1 MAEATGIDA
10 VALDLSRAAASGL
23 GWILAFLMFSVG
35 LSLKLDDFRR
45 VATRPW
51 VVAWGAAV
59 QIVLLPAGTFLLTF
73 VLTDTPSIALGMM
86 VVAACPSG
94 NSSNVLTQAARGDTA
109 LSVTLTALVS
119 ALAVLT
125 TPFNILF
132 WTGLHPDT
140 RGLMAAVGLDRQ
152 AFLLETVT
160 TLGIPLAIGVWMAER
175 LPRFAARAQKPLHS
189 LSLLILVG
197 FIAGALAQNGGPL
210 AATAAVIFPVL
221 VIQDALALLLG
232 YATGALARL
241 DAAGRRAFTFE
252 TGIRNVGLGLVI
264 LLEHFRGLGGA
275 LLIVAGW
282 GVWHLISGGI
292 LATAWAR
299 FDSRRERGSSA
310 EQEAQTA

>member
-1 MAEATGIDA
+1 MGTASSIDA
-10 VALDLSRAAASGL
+10 VTLDLSRTATSGL

-35 LSLKLDDFRR
+35 LSLRLDDFRR
-45 VATRPW
+45 VAARPG
-51 VVAWGAAV
+51 VVAWGATV

-73 VLTDTPSIALGMM
+73 ALTDVPSIALGMM

-132 WTGLHPDT
+132 WSGIHPET
-140 RGLMAAVGLDRQ
+140 RGIMAAVGLDRG

-160 TLGIPLAIGVWMAER
+160 TLGIPLALGVGVAER
-175 LPRFAARAQKPLHS
+175 ATRFAGRAQRPLHS
-189 LSLLILVG
+189 LSLLILVA
-197 FIAGALAQNGGPL
+197 FIAGALAQNGSTL
-210 AATAAVIFPVL
+210 VATAAVIFPALIV
-221 VIQDALALLLG
+221 QDALALAFG
-232 YATGALARL
+232 YGTGVVARL
-241 DAAGRRAFTFE
+241 DEGGRRAFTFE

-275 LLIVAGW
+275 MLIVAGW
-282 GVWHLISGGI
+282 GVWHLVSGGL
-292 LATAWAR
+292 LAAFWATR
-299 FDSRRERGSSA
+299 DARRSSGLVNTR
-310 EQEAQTA
+310 EAQTA